1 MYENESKLNST
12 GADIRVP
19 TVLENLGKI
28 SCHGEVME
36 LQKFKKGHG
45 EVMEF
50 QKDKKKWAR
59 RTAVRDVWRPLQFE
73 IDFVVQVLK
82 KGSQESYVNGHG
94 KSWNLI

>member
-1 MYENESKLNST
+1 M
-12 GADIRVP
+12 
-19 TVLENLGKI
+19 
-28 SCHGEVME
+28 
-36 LQKFKKGHG
+36 